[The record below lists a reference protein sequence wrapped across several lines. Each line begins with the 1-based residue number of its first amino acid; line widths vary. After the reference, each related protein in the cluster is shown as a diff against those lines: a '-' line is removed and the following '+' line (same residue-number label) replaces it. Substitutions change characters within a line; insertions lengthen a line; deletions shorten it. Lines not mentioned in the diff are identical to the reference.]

1 MSSNRKDFSRIVDIY
16 NIFKSLRGLKE
27 ENALKSPNED
37 FDCEEF
43 RYSHRFAPFQFFQ
56 TPPVCMYHQYRATD
70 AHFVKSVNVQ
80 KMYAFA
86 QEHFEIAR
94 SIYEKHPEYQPVR
107 LEIKKLLS
115 QCVLIIN
122 NSI

>member
-1 MSSNRKDFSRIVDIY
+1 M
-16 NIFKSLRGLKE
+16 RGLKE

-80 KMYAFA
+80 KMYSFA

-94 SIYEKHPEYQPVR
+94 SIYEKYPEYQPVR
-107 LEIKKLLS
+107 LKSEKY
-115 QCVLIIN
+115 
-122 NSI
+122 